1 MLESIMEDPVKVIIA
16 DSHEIV
22 REGIA
27 LRLETDCAAQVVGQ
41 AADGYTTIK
50 VCRNLQPDILLMDIA
65 LTRPSGAET
74 FRKLR
79 QILPNLKIIVVSSDE
94 DIADAFVMM
103 GQGAS
108 AFMTKRAK
116 GSHFVNTIR
125 SVALGYSVVPSDY
138 LADFIGMKDKVS
150 KSGNVYGLSPREIE
164 VLQACATGASTK
176 EVAERLEISVRTV
189 ETHRNAIYR
198 KTSCGG
204 LSELSGIAAKLC

>member
-1 MLESIMEDPVKVIIA
+1 MLESIMENPVKVIIA

-27 LRLETDCAAQVVGQ
+27 LRLEADCAVQVVGQ

-50 VCRNLQPDILLMDIA
+50 VCRNVQPDILLMDIA

-74 FRKLR
+74 FKKLR
-79 QILPNLKIIVVSSDE
+79 QILPDLKIILVSSDE
-94 DIADAFVMM
+94 DVADAFLMM

-116 GSHFVNTIR
+116 GSHFVNTVQ

-138 LADFIGMKDKVS
+138 LADFVGMKDKIS
-150 KSGNVYGLSPREIE
+150 KSGNVYGLSPREVE
-164 VLQACATGASTK
+164 VLKACATGASTK
-176 EVAERLEISVRTV
+176 EIAGRLDISIRTV

-198 KTSCGG
+198 KTSCSG
-204 LSELSGIAAKLC
+204 LAELPAIAERLC